1 MSKPVGTFIKYAD
14 INPGP
19 LKAELIRRSAS
30 LLEPAE
36 AAGDVMS
43 LRQLYYQFV
52 SRGWLENV
60 QDNYN
65 RLKDAVSDGRLM
77 GLLSWTAIEDRTRSL
92 QGRRT
97 WEGPA
102 SALRDARSRYLT
114 DLWAD
119 QPWRPEVWVEK
130 EAMEGV
136 VGQVCHGLR
145 VDFFCVR
152 GYGSNSSLW
161 EAGQRM
167 ASYIRKGQTPIV
179 FYLGDHDPS
188 GLHMGKDIFERLEKF
203 AGVPVAVQRIALSI
217 PQIKQYNPPPNP
229 AKKTDSRFKEYE
241 RQTGLDESWE
251 LDALPTNVIRSL
263 ISNSVHKI
271 MDVKKWDDSLAQ
283 EASDKEELDEFIAE
297 AYPGE
302 KDTGR

>member
-1 MSKPVGTFIKYAD
+1 MSEVGTFIKYED
-14 INPGP
+14 KRPGAE
-19 LKAELIRRSAS
+19 KSELIRRAAS

-36 AAGDVMS
+36 RDGDVMS

-52 SRGWLENV
+52 ARGWFAND
-60 QDNYN
+60 QGNYD
-65 RLKDAVSDGRLM
+65 RLKEAVSDGRLM
-77 GLLSWTAIEDRTRSL
+77 GLLSWTAIEDRTRAL

-97 WEGPA
+97 WDGPA
-102 SALRDARSRYLT
+102 QALREARGRYLT
-114 DLWAD
+114 DMWAGQD
-119 QPWRPEVWVEK
+119 YRPEVWVEK

-167 ASYIRKGQTPIV
+167 ASYVRKGQRPII

-188 GLHMGKDIFERLEKF
+188 GLHMGRDISSRLEKF
-203 AGVPVAVQRIALSI
+203 AGVPVMVQRIALNM
-217 PQIKQYNPPPNP
+217 PQIEQYSPPPNP
-229 AKKTDSRFKEYE
+229 AKKTDARFKAYE
-241 RQTGLDESWE
+241 RETGLDESWE

-263 ISNSVHKI
+263 IANSVHKVT
-271 MDVKKWDDSLAQ
+271 DVAKWDRSLAQ
-283 EASDKEELDEFIAE
+283 EASDKEELDEFIKE
-297 AYPGE
+297 AYPDE